1 MDGPSEMTILV
12 DIDIRVNINDYSQ
25 VKSQV
30 QHIESF
36 HLSLLRMLEA
46 RLNRENWVVKG
57 GVNLRAWFGSRRYSE
72 DLGLDVIKSAQHVLR
87 ERFDKVLLSRPLAEV
102 LTTQGLEIARISKP
116 KQTDTTQRWK
126 IELKA
131 AGVSVPLHTKVEFS
145 RRGTRDEEY
154 ALEPVRSDIV
164 RPYGIPAPT
173 ANHYTAPSAVRQN
186 IQALAGR
193 SETQARDVWDLD
205 HLLRTTNADP
215 RPLPDDVRE
224 VVPEAIERA
233 LSLGYDAFKAQVVPY
248 LSEEDQ
254 SIYGTRDAWDRMCEL
269 VAERLEEFKS

>member
-1 MDGPSEMTILV
+1 MK
-12 DIDIRVNINDYSQ
+12 N
-25 VKSQV
+25 QV

-36 HLSLLRMLEA
+36 HLSLLRILEA
-46 RLNRENWVVKG
+46 RLTRANWVVKG
-57 GVNLRAWFGSRRYSE
+57 GANLRAWFGSRRYSE
-72 DLGLDVIKSAQHVLR
+72 DLLLDIIKCAPHVLR
-87 ERFDKVLLSRPLAEV
+87 ERFDTILLSRPLAEV
-102 LTTQGLEIARISKP
+102 LTTQGLEITHTSRP

-131 AGVSVPLHTKVEFS
+131 AGVSMPLHTRVEFS

-154 ALEPVRSDIV
+154 ALEPVRPEIV

-173 ANHYTAPSAVRQN
+173 ANHYTARSAMRQK

-205 HLLRTTNADP
+205 HLLRTTAADP
-215 RPLPDDVRE
+215 RPLPRE
-224 VVPEAIERA
+224 VRALLSEAVERA

-248 LSEEDQ
+248 LSAEDQ
-254 SIYGTRDAWDRMCEL
+254 TTYGTHNAWDRMCEL
-269 VAERLEEFKS
+269 VADRLEEFKS